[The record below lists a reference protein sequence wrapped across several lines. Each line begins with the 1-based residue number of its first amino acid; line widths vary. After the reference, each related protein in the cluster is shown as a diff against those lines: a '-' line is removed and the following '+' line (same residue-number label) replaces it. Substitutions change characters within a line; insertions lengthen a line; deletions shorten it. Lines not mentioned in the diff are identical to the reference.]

1 MQSICVDR
9 KKNGVGKGS
18 GGGGDGGKGVG
29 RGENTNRHMTTPS
42 QMLPPKDLYRL
53 MIWSLPCLKFGPL
66 DHLRDISW

>member
-1 MQSICVDR
+1 MLSLCVDR

-18 GGGGDGGKGVG
+18 GGSRDGSRG
-29 RGENTNRHMTTPS
+29 RGENANRDMTTPS

-53 MIWSLPCLKFGPL
+53 MIWSLLCLKFGPL